1 MCSRVN
7 VVGVRILD
15 NPSKPTDPFKLE
27 ITFELFENI
36 KEGFFQYFNLIF
48 ILIKRLNG
56 SLFLLQLTEKKNTI
70 KYLIL

>member
-36 KEGFFQYFNLIF
+36 KEGFFSIF
-48 ILIKRLNG
+48 
-56 SLFLLQLTEKKNTI
+56 
-70 KYLIL
+70 